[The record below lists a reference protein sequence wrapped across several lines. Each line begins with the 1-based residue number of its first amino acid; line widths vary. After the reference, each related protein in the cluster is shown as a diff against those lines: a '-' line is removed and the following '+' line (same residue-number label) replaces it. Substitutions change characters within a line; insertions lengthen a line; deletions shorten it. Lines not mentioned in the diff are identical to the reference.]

1 MTAENLEGFL
11 EAFVSRKPF
20 KVFTVE
26 LHNGNR
32 FEVDHPRAILW
43 RDGDA
48 IFAAPSHVPIYFDHE
63 AVVQIIDAPATD
75 LASVEAVTEQLKPP
89 RRNRPATP
97 HRPGPRCGLRL
108 LGRP

>member
-1 MTAENLEGFL
+1 MTTENFEAFL

-43 RDGDA
+43 RDGHA
-48 IFAAPSHVPIYFDHE
+48 IFAAPGRIPIYFDNE
-63 AVVQIIDAPATD
+63 AVVQIIDAPA
-75 LASVEAVTEQLKPP
+75 AQAPP
-89 RRNRPATP
+89 SKA
-97 HRPGPRCGLRL
+97 
-108 LGRP
+108 

>member
-26 LHNGNR
+26 LHDGNR

-43 RDGDA
+43 RDGYA
-48 IFAAPSHVPIYFDHE
+48 IFAAPGHIPIYFDHE
-63 AVVQIIDAPATD
+63 GVVQIIDAPAND
-75 LASVEAVTEQLKPP
+75 A
-89 RRNRPATP
+89 PAT
-97 HRPGPRCGLRL
+97 RA
-108 LGRP
+108 

>member
-1 MTAENLEGFL
+1 MTVENFEGFL

-43 RDGDA
+43 RDGYA
-48 IFAAPSHVPIYFDHE
+48 IFASPGRVPIYFDHE
-63 AVVQIIDAPATD
+63 AVVQIIDAPASD
-75 LASVEAVTEQLKPP
+75 APAAKP
-89 RRNRPATP
+89 
-97 HRPGPRCGLRL
+97 
-108 LGRP
+108 

>member
-43 RDGDA
+43 RDGYA
-48 IFAAPSHVPIYFDHE
+48 IFAAPGHIPIYFDHE
-63 AVVQIIDAPATD
+63 AVVQIIDAPASD
-75 LASVEAVTEQLKPP
+75 AS
-89 RRNRPATP
+89 AT
-97 HRPGPRCGLRL
+97 RA
-108 LGRP
+108 

>member
-1 MTAENLEGFL
+1 MTAENLEVSL

-43 RDGDA
+43 RDGYA
-48 IFAAPSHVPIYFDHE
+48 IFAAPGHVTIYFDHE
-63 AVVQIIDAPATD
+63 SVVQIIDAPASD
-75 LASVEAVTEQLKPP
+75 A
-89 RRNRPATP
+89 PAT
-97 HRPGPRCGLRL
+97 RA
-108 LGRP
+108 